1 MAVAARTPILFA
13 ALVALAPLAHGTTLA
28 EMTRGCQVE
37 IQKAEARIAEARKRP
52 EYQSGQGRMTLSSAD
67 RWLLQARKHASQGQS
82 RNCMAA
88 VEKSRGQI

>member
-1 MAVAARTPILFA
+1 MALAVRARILLA
-13 ALVALAPLAHGTTLA
+13 ALLALPPLAHGTTLA

-37 IQKAEARIAEARKRP
+37 IQKAEAKIAEARKRP

-88 VEKSRGQI
+88 VQKSRAQI

>member
-1 MAVAARTPILFA
+1 MALAVRAPVLLA
-13 ALVALAPLAHGTTLA
+13 ALLALPPLAHATTLA

-37 IQKAEARIAEARKRP
+37 IQKVELKIAEARKRP

-88 VEKSRGQI
+88 VQKSRAQI

>member
-1 MAVAARTPILFA
+1 MAAAVRTPILFA

-28 EMTRGCQVE
+28 EMTKGCQVE
-37 IQKAEARIAEARKRP
+37 IQKVEARIAEARKRP

-82 RNCMAA
+82 RGCMEA
-88 VEKSRGQI
+88 VQKSRAQI